1 MSSLLTNGMYLQQQG
16 GGPVQGAPGSHGNGQ
31 NLSEAGI
38 SAPPEY
44 SLGGVLHFL
53 QTEWRRHER
62 DRNEWEIERA
72 EMRARIALLEGER
85 RGVENLKT
93 DLMRRVKMLEYAL
106 RQERNKYLSSG
117 AGSTITAGGAGLQ
130 GTISGIPATKFATLQ
145 GADRPASSSGR
156 SSPARQESDPSAS
169 AEPATHQRGGSTF
182 SINTLNMG
190 TVNGLTLSGPGASL
204 SRSNTTNSKNS
215 RARAKA
221 QEYLKQCLQEISYLT
236 STSTLNP
243 LPDRAYTGT
252 GGGSFS
258 IVRPRK
264 ALLDNA
270 PPSGGTALD
279 DGLTLGSRSAPPGR
293 VSGRGGTLGAPRSSL
308 ATQALPE
315 ESSESETGSESHQGA
330 DPLGATG
337 DVQGKSPLTEPLHA
351 AAALDDRMAPPPAP
365 SAGTTDLPAEYGAD
379 LPEDDEPNQVTARY
393 RGAGDPAD
401 ATASDWAKLKEAGQ
415 REREKRERQRKAQAA
430 VNGGETASE
439 AATLATT
446 SSQLNQLLKV
456 NSATRSAEDDL
467 ANLSLHEPA
476 DEAAAARAEAEK
488 STADDEAAERLWKSK
503 RVLRNHLDA
512 VRAIAFDSTD
522 AISASDDNTI
532 KFWHLDPATLDQ
544 PSRTAADNEPVLT
557 FRGHTAPVTCLAVA
571 SATRRMFSGSMDSSV
586 RVWKLP
592 ERPFTP
598 YPPYENMELASLAGH
613 TQAVW
618 DMALLPQQGEGL
630 LLATASADGTVKIW
644 TTDDRPALQL
654 SWDYHGTNDG
664 RITGE
669 AAGIDATERPVPT
682 SVCVVHSDLRTVA
695 VSYSN
700 SIVKLF
706 ELKSG
711 REVLKLKS
719 DSTYQGTPAS
729 QVNKIVAH
737 PTLPFLVSAHEDR
750 HIRVFDLGT
759 GDCTFEMLAHL
770 DAVTALDIDPA
781 GLTLVSGGHD
791 CSVRFWDING
801 IAGGATGSEVEPAKE
816 TSKAG
821 SSQAVCVQEITAHRR
836 KSSEGVL
843 AVLYHPSAP
852 FFASSGADGVVRIY
866 G

>member
-1 MSSLLTNGMYLQQQG
+1 MLQ
-16 GGPVQGAPGSHGNGQ
+16 
-31 NLSEAGI
+31 I
-38 SAPPEY
+38 
-44 SLGGVLHFL
+44 
-53 QTEWRRHER
+53 
-62 DRNEWEIERA
+62 
-72 EMRARIALLEGER
+72 
-85 RGVENLKT
+85 
-93 DLMRRVKMLEYAL
+93 
-106 RQERNKYLSSG
+106 
-117 AGSTITAGGAGLQ
+117 
-130 GTISGIPATKFATLQ
+130 
-145 GADRPASSSGR
+145 
-156 SSPARQESDPSAS
+156 
-169 AEPATHQRGGSTF
+169 
-182 SINTLNMG
+182 
-190 TVNGLTLSGPGASL
+190 
-204 SRSNTTNSKNS
+204 
-215 RARAKA
+215 AKA
-221 QEYLKQCLQEISYLT
+221 ANLAASMSRRCLQEISYLT

-243 LPDRAYTGT
+243 LPDRSYAGT
-252 GGGSFS
+252 GGSLG

-264 ALLDNA
+264 ALPEIA
-270 PPSGGTALD
+270 PQAASSAVPE
-279 DGLTLGSRSAPPGR
+279 DGSTSIHRATLVGR
-293 VSGRGGTLGAPRSSL
+293 GQAKGGTLGAPKSSL
-308 ATQALPE
+308 ASQALPE
-315 ESSESETGSESHQGA
+315 ESSESGFGNESSQVG
-330 DPLGATG
+330 DPLGVTS
-337 DVQGKSPLTEPLHA
+337 DTQDKSSSTEPLQGA
-351 AAALDDRMAPPPAP
+351 AVLDDRMAPPPAP
-365 SAGTTDLPAEYGAD
+365 SAGTTDLPAEYGSDSA
-379 LPEDDEPNQVTARY
+379 EEDEPNQVTARY
-393 RGAGDPAD
+393 RGAGNPAD

-415 REREKRERQRKAQAA
+415 REREKRERQRRAQAA
-430 VNGGETASE
+430 ASGGEGTAAE

-446 SSQLNQLLKV
+446 SSQLNQLLKA
-456 NSATRSAEDDL
+456 SPDTRSAEDEL
-467 ANLSLHEPA
+467 ANLSLTDPA
-476 DEAAAARAEAEK
+476 DEAAAARAQAEK
-488 STADDEAAERLWKSK
+488 IAADDEAADRLWKSK

-544 PSRTAADNEPVLT
+544 PSRTAADNEPILT

-598 YPPYENMELASLAGH
+598 YPPYENMEVTSLAGH

-618 DMALLPQQGEGL
+618 DMALLPQQRDGM

-644 TTDDRPALQL
+644 TTDEKPSLHL
-654 SWDYHGTNDG
+654 SWDYNGADG
-664 RITGE
+664 SHAE
-669 AAGIDATERPVPT
+669 ESAGGGSGERPVPT

-706 ELKSG
+706 ELESG

-719 DSTYQGTPAS
+719 DSTYQGTPAT
-729 QVNKIVAH
+729 QINKIVAH

-801 IAGGATGSEVEPAKE
+801 ITGGATGSGAGPTKVVSKTNPA
-816 TSKAG
+816 
-821 SSQAVCVQEITAHRR
+821 QAVCVQEISAHRP